1 MLAYYAKR
9 SPGEDF
15 ETLPAP
21 IKKGMWVDGGDIT
34 RDETNT
40 LSQDYDLDNNILLDV
55 LDANELPRVEYA
67 DEDTYVFLRL
77 PRLSKSSRVI
87 TAPLLCV
94 VTPQHFFTLSSDETL
109 PPAMLGLKTLP
120 TTTEQ
125 TQTLLLAVLASVVS
139 RFEVLI
145 QHTAQSIHTTASRL
159 RSHEITNSDFIH
171 FVTVEANLNDNRMNL
186 NATSTVAQRLH
197 ENSRGLLTEEDLE
210 ALDDIILHIQQLLVE
225 IDRHANSVESI
236 RNAYGTVANN
246 TLNKRMKTLT
256 VFTVLITLPNL
267 VFGMYGMNVAL
278 PYMDQPWAFFMVLG
292 IGVSV
297 VVLTYTIAK
306 RLRIF

>member
-87 TAPLLCV
+87 TAQLLCV